1 MKKFVL
7 WFVTLSLVFSI
18 CCVPAFAAAPEPTED
33 SQSTGESRTAENVW
47 ITRTYN
53 GKLQRRLWS
62 VTYQIWLTDWM
73 DVE

>member
-7 WFVTLSLVFSI
+7 WFVTLSLAFSI
-18 CCVPAFAAAPEPTED
+18 CCFPAFAAAPEYVAD
-33 SQSTGESRTAENVW
+33 SQSTIEPRAEEVKW
-47 ITRTYN
+47 YTRTYN

-62 VTYQIWLTDWM
+62 VTYGIWLTDWM